1 MLSNNILLQLNLPGK
16 MRHISYVP
24 LDHFLIREV
33 ISAFY
38 THPLPWKGTS
48 QLERAFFG
56 TDHSFAIVNIQFVLR
71 SRKYMLRRK
80 ICIIIPNV
88 LSVGLVNFL
97 SIDIVIFL
105 RARVLGTCT
114 LFSPFNPT

>member
-24 LDHFLIREV
+24 LDHFLMRAFIL
-33 ISAFY
+33 AFY
-38 THPLPWKGTS
+38 THLLLSKGTS

-71 SRKYMLRRK
+71 SRKYMLRCN
-80 ICIIIPNV
+80 IYIITPNV
-88 LSVGLVNFL
+88 LSDVLVNFL